1 MNQDLAFALIL
12 FTLTGLV
19 ALAYWIRT
27 FFKGKARFD
36 RVERQGGSSLLSK
49 ELMQGGYWFF
59 QPLAKF
65 LVLCR
70 ITPNVISWA
79 SLGFGVLAGACL
91 SQGHFGFGAFF
102 ATFSAVFDALDGLV
116 ARMTG
121 VSSDAGE
128 VLDATVD
135 RYVEFFFLGG
145 LVIYYREIPVLLA
158 LALFALAGSFMVSY
172 STAKAEALQIDPPK
186 GNMRRPERAIYLIL
200 GAALSPITIPWFE
213 RIREYPIAIG
223 HPMVAAVALI
233 AVLSNLSAIERLY
246 AVSRVIRE
254 REAKARGKRSA
265 LSPSSSDTGA
275 GVRDD
280 EASDPL
286 HVR

>member
-1 MNQDLAFALIL
+1 MNQDLAFALVL
-12 FTLTGLV
+12 FTATGLV

-27 FFKGKARFD
+27 LMRGKVQFD

-49 ELMQGGYWFF
+49 DVMQGGYWFF
-59 QPLAKF
+59 QPLARF
-65 LVLCR
+65 LVLCH
-70 ITPNVISWA
+70 ISPNAISWS
-79 SLGFGVLAGACL
+79 SLIFGVLSGACL
-91 SQGHFGFGAFF
+91 SVGHFGFGAFF

-116 ARMTG
+116 ARMTDR
-121 VSSDAGE
+121 SSDAGE

-145 LVIYYREIPVLLA
+145 LIIYYREIPSLLLLA
-158 LALFALAGSFMVSY
+158 LAALVGSFMVSY
-172 STAKAEALQIDPPK
+172 STAKAEALQIEPPK

-213 RIREYPIAIG
+213 TIREYPIAVG

-233 AVLSNLSAIERLY
+233 AVLSNLSALERLY
-246 AVSRVIRE
+246 AVSKIIRE
-254 REAKARGKRSA
+254 REAKALRTRASA
-265 LSPSSSDTGA
+265 LTSSLSVG
-275 GVRDD
+275 DD
-280 EASDPL
+280 EEASDPL